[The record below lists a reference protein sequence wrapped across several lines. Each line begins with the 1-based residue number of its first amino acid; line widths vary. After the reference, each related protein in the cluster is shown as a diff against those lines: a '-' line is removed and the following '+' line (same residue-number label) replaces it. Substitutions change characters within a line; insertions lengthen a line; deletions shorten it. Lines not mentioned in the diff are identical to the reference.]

1 MRKQDFLHALKK
13 RLSGLPRADIE
24 ERLAFYGEMI
34 DDRIEEGLTEEEAV
48 ADIGSVEDIVSQ
60 IISDT
65 PLAKIAKERIKPK
78 RALRIWESVLLVLG
92 SPIWL
97 SLCIAAFA
105 VLLSAYV
112 VLWSV
117 LISVWAVFVSLAAGG
132 VGGVAAGA
140 FLLFSGQGLSGFAM
154 MGAGIL
160 CAGLAIFL
168 FFGCKG
174 ATKGVA
180 LLTKKLTLGIKMCFI
195 NKEDR

>member
-1 MRKQDFLHALKK
+1 MRKQDFLHTLKK

-34 DDRIEEGLTEEEAV
+34 DDRIEEGLSEEEAV

-78 RALRIWESVLLVLG
+78 RTLRVWESVLLILG

-105 VLLSAYV
+105 VLLSVYV
-112 VLWSV
+112 VIWSV
-117 LISVWAVFVSLAAGG
+117 LISVWAVFVSLAACG
-132 VGGVAAGA
+132 VGGIAAGT

-168 FFGCKG
+168 FFGCKA